1 MIEDLLP
8 PVPCMV
14 LLFTKVCRFFPRDR
28 VWLDMSGWGGMG
40 WDGAGLGSKN
50 QSGQGKVLINSLPE
64 HPGEEKFQI
73 TPRQGLSL
81 PRTSPPH
88 SIH

>member
-1 MIEDLLP
+1 
-8 PVPCMV
+8 
-14 LLFTKVCRFFPRDR
+14 
-28 VWLDMSGWGGMG
+28 MG

-73 TPRQGLSL
+73 TPHLSIA
-81 PRTSPPH
+81 PPQTSPPTDPYSPLFEAVPPH
-88 SIH
+88 NELGYLKE